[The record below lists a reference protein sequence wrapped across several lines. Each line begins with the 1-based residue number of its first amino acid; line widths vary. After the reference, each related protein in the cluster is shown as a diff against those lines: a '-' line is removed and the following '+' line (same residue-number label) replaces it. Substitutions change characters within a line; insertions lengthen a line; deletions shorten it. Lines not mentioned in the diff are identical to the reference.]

1 MENELNVLVS
11 TICFVN
17 RKKPGAEI
25 YATFAQ
31 RLIEDVMNKT
41 PYDIMIT
48 TNEPEHFLNQKSI
61 YGDRIIL
68 RMEPLENHRLVV
80 GVFNQ
85 LLKFYSIKDID
96 SKYDWVLYLDCDAG
110 FTDKWDV
117 DEVKNMLNENLST
130 GFDML
135 GTRTNCILH
144 YELQDHE
151 TKLKEY
157 NQLLETGVSNPYFAG
172 NLFSNKFIFY
182 SVSSENGPKEWF
194 NAILPSEHVFMVKND
209 ERLPVM
215 SKTFEDFCFKFE
227 TQSEYPVTVDME
239 AFEIGV
245 SALLSG
251 YNIGDFGN
259 YGLYHIIKVVCNHNN
274 WEKVKY

>member
-1 MENELNVLVS
+1 MNILVS

-17 RKKPGAEI
+17 RQKPGAEI

-31 RLIEDVMNKT
+31 RLIEDVMKKT

-48 TNEPEHFLNQKSI
+48 TNEPEHFLNQKEI
-61 YGDRIIL
+61 YGDRVIIRTEL
-68 RMEPLENHRLVV
+68 LETHRLTV

-96 SKYDWVLYLDCDAG
+96 LKYDWVLYLDCDAG
-110 FTDKWDV
+110 ISDTWDIN
-117 DEVKNMLNENLST
+117 EVKNMLNTNISS
-130 GFDML
+130 GIDML

-144 YELQDHE
+144 TELQDHE
-151 TKLKEY
+151 IKVKEHKKLIDAG
-157 NQLLETGVSNPYFAG
+157 QVNPYFAG
-172 NLFSNKFIFY
+172 NLFSNKFLFY
-182 SVSSENGPKEWF
+182 EVSTENGPKEWF
-194 NAILPSEHVFMVKND
+194 DAALPSEHVFIVKND
-209 ERLPVM
+209 ERLPKM
-215 SKTFEDFCFKFE
+215 SKTFEDFCYKFE
-227 TQSEYPVTVDME
+227 TQGDHPITVDME

-251 YNIGDFGN
+251 YKMGDFGN
-259 YGLYHIIKVVCNHNN
+259 YGLYHIIKVTCNLNN